1 MGRVKQLGEKT
12 ELSTT
17 ERGGT
22 RSQLDTNCA
31 HGFKCVA
38 QEQILAFGIDPSA
51 LD

>member
-22 RSQLDTNCA
+22 
-31 HGFKCVA
+31 A
-38 QEQILAFGIDPSA
+38 QQGVMSHPEF
-51 LD
+51 